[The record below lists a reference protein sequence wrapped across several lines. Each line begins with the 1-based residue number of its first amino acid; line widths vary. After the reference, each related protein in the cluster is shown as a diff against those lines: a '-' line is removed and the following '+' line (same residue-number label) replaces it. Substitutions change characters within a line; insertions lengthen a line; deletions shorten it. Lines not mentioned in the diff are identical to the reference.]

1 MDKLAFLKNQK
12 LALRDTLRI
21 SKNYRQPAFKDR
33 FLQAGEKVPFR
44 HDWSVLAHMH
54 DLRVWTI
61 AYAPSRLNNLQRLQE
76 IHHLNNEMWYQVS
89 SAMWKRVLI
98 MIVLWFFVT
107 RFAKN
112 RYMNQGMFDSHDAQ
126 YRETPAH
133 M

>member
-12 LALRDTLRI
+12 LAIRDTLRI
-21 SKNYRQPAFKDR
+21 SKNYRQVAYKDR
-33 FLQAGEKVPFR
+33 FLQPGEKVAFK
-44 HDWSVLAHMH
+44 HNWNILAHMH

-98 MIVLWFFVT
+98 MIILWIIVT
-107 RFAKN
+107 RVSKN
-112 RYMNQGMFDSHDAQ
+112 KYMNQGMFDS
-126 YRETPAH
+126 
-133 M
+133 